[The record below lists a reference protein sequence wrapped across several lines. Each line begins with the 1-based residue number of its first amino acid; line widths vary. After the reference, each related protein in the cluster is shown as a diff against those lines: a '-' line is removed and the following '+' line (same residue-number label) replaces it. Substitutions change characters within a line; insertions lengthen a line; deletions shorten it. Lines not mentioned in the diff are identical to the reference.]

1 MKTKFF
7 KSIVTIFF
15 LLCSSTASICL
26 GKEYITE
33 EDIWTSNINDKAIN
47 IKVTDI
53 AINNTSI
60 ELDEVYNASAIITV
74 DVKNNGLNDI
84 ELANLDVYP
93 YQGSLATKYF
103 VSTYK
108 DEISGFIGNL
118 KSGES
123 KTLKM
128 GVTLHNT
135 KEPIRLEFS
144 DIEDIRNTTIVK
156 TIDIKKK
163 RKANAFLFFTTQVE
177 EHQLDIHYCMYHI
190 LYIYFHL
197 LCICHL
203 LQICS

>member
-1 MKTKFF
+1 MIRIQNVYYMLSYAFQVLNEQGYRQVATEEFEN
-7 KSIVTIFF
+7 VTE
-15 LLCSSTASICL
+15 LCASILIKGLSSQIKRGL

-53 AINNTSI
+53 DINNTSI

-144 DIEDIRNTTIVK
+144 DIEDIKNNTIVK
-156 TIDIKKK
+156 TIDIK
-163 RKANAFLFFTTQVE
+163 
-177 EHQLDIHYCMYHI
+177 
-190 LYIYFHL
+190 
-197 LCICHL
+197 
-203 LQICS
+203 

>member
-15 LLCSSTASICL
+15 LLCLSTASICL

-33 EDIWTSNINDKAIN
+33 EDIWTSNINDK
-47 IKVTDI
+47 

-144 DIEDIRNTTIVK
+144 DIEDIKNNTIVK
-156 TIDIKKK
+156 TIDIK
-163 RKANAFLFFTTQVE
+163 
-177 EHQLDIHYCMYHI
+177 
-190 LYIYFHL
+190 
-197 LCICHL
+197 
-203 LQICS
+203 

>member
-53 AINNTSI
+53 DINNTSI
-60 ELDEVYNASAIITV
+60 SAIITV

-144 DIEDIRNTTIVK
+144 DIEDIKNNTIVK
-156 TIDIKKK
+156 TIDIK
-163 RKANAFLFFTTQVE
+163 
-177 EHQLDIHYCMYHI
+177 
-190 LYIYFHL
+190 
-197 LCICHL
+197 
-203 LQICS
+203 

>member
-1 MKTKFF
+1 MNTKFF

-15 LLCSSTASICL
+15 LLCLSTASICL
-26 GKEYITE
+26 EKEYITE
-33 EDIWTSNINDKAIN
+33 EDIWTSNIN
-47 IKVTDI
+47 DI

-144 DIEDIRNTTIVK
+144 DIEDIRNNTIVK
-156 TIDIKKK
+156 TIDIK
-163 RKANAFLFFTTQVE
+163 
-177 EHQLDIHYCMYHI
+177 
-190 LYIYFHL
+190 
-197 LCICHL
+197 
-203 LQICS
+203 

>member
-1 MKTKFF
+1 MNTKFF
-7 KSIVTIFF
+7 TSIVTIFF
-15 LLCSSTASICL
+15 LLCLSTASICL
-26 GKEYITE
+26 EKEYITE
-33 EDIWTSNINDKAIN
+33 EDIWTSNINDK
-47 IKVTDI
+47 

-156 TIDIKKK
+156 TIDIK
-163 RKANAFLFFTTQVE
+163 
-177 EHQLDIHYCMYHI
+177 
-190 LYIYFHL
+190 
-197 LCICHL
+197 
-203 LQICS
+203 

>member
-1 MKTKFF
+1 MKNKFF

-15 LLCSSTASICL
+15 LLCLSTASICL
-26 GKEYITE
+26 EKEYITE

-74 DVKNNGLNDI
+74 DVKNNC
-84 ELANLDVYP
+84 LDVYP

-144 DIEDIRNTTIVK
+144 DIEDIRNNTIVK
-156 TIDIKKK
+156 TIDIK
-163 RKANAFLFFTTQVE
+163 
-177 EHQLDIHYCMYHI
+177 
-190 LYIYFHL
+190 
-197 LCICHL
+197 
-203 LQICS
+203 

>member
-15 LLCSSTASICL
+15 LLCLSTASICL
-26 GKEYITE
+26 EKEYITE

-74 DVKNNGLNDI
+74 DVKNNGLN
-84 ELANLDVYP
+84 VYP

-144 DIEDIRNTTIVK
+144 DIEDIRNNTLVK
-156 TIDIKKK
+156 TIDIK
-163 RKANAFLFFTTQVE
+163 
-177 EHQLDIHYCMYHI
+177 
-190 LYIYFHL
+190 
-197 LCICHL
+197 
-203 LQICS
+203 

>member
-1 MKTKFF
+1 MNTKFF
-7 KSIVTIFF
+7 TSIVTIFF

-53 AINNTSI
+53 DINNTSI

-103 VSTYK
+103 
-108 DEISGFIGNL
+108 GA
-118 KSGES
+118 
-123 KTLKM
+123 
-128 GVTLHNT
+128 
-135 KEPIRLEFS
+135 
-144 DIEDIRNTTIVK
+144 TILQQPSM
-156 TIDIKKK
+156 TIHCKKK
-163 RKANAFLFFTTQVE
+163 LSSIV
-177 EHQLDIHYCMYHI
+177 
-190 LYIYFHL
+190 
-197 LCICHL
+197 
-203 LQICS
+203 

>member
-1 MKTKFF
+1 MNTKFF
-7 KSIVTIFF
+7 TSIVTIFF
-15 LLCSSTASICL
+15 LLCLSTASICL
-26 GKEYITE
+26 EKEYITE

-93 YQGSLATKYF
+93 YQGSLSNKYF
-103 VSTYK
+103 VITYN
-108 DEISGFIGNL
+108 DEISGFIGKL

-144 DIEDIRNTTIVK
+144 DIEDIKNNTIVK
-156 TIDIKKK
+156 TIDIK
-163 RKANAFLFFTTQVE
+163 
-177 EHQLDIHYCMYHI
+177 
-190 LYIYFHL
+190 
-197 LCICHL
+197 
-203 LQICS
+203 

>member
-15 LLCSSTASICL
+15 LLCLSTASICL
-26 GKEYITE
+26 EKEYITE
-33 EDIWTSNINDKAIN
+33 EDIWTSNINDK
-47 IKVTDI
+47 

-156 TIDIKKK
+156 TIDIK
-163 RKANAFLFFTTQVE
+163 
-177 EHQLDIHYCMYHI
+177 
-190 LYIYFHL
+190 
-197 LCICHL
+197 
-203 LQICS
+203 

>member
-1 MKTKFF
+1 MNTKFF
-7 KSIVTIFF
+7 TSIVTIFF

-33 EDIWTSNINDKAIN
+33 EDIWTSNINDK
-47 IKVTDI
+47 

-156 TIDIKKK
+156 TI
-163 RKANAFLFFTTQVE
+163 
-177 EHQLDIHYCMYHI
+177 
-190 LYIYFHL
+190 HL
-197 LCICHL
+197 K
-203 LQICS
+203 

>member
-1 MKTKFF
+1 MNTKFF
-7 KSIVTIFF
+7 TSIVTIFF

-33 EDIWTSNINDKAIN
+33 EDIWTSNINDK
-47 IKVTDI
+47 

-135 KEPIRLEFS
+135 KEPLRLEFS
-144 DIEDIRNTTIVK
+144 DIEDIRYTTIVK
-156 TIDIKKK
+156 TIDIK
-163 RKANAFLFFTTQVE
+163 
-177 EHQLDIHYCMYHI
+177 
-190 LYIYFHL
+190 
-197 LCICHL
+197 
-203 LQICS
+203 